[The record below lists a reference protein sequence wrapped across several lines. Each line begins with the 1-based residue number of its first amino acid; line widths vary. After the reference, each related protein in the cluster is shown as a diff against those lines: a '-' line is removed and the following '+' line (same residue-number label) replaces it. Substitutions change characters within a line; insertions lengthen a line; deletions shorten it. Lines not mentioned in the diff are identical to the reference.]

1 MLSIGDVYVYATDF
15 QVAMRF
21 WAEGLRLRVVKR
33 EVSPASSF
41 ALLEFPAG
49 GAMLNLFG
57 GAEPWR
63 EDERPAEGTRPTTRF
78 DVVTSDFDDTLS
90 RLIERGGQQLD
101 PVETYS
107 GVRMVTIA
115 DPDGNAFELIEVP
128 DTDDS

>member
-21 WAEGLRLRVVKR
+21 WAEGLRLRVVER
-33 EVSPASSF
+33 EVSAASSF

-49 GAMLNLFG
+49 GSMLKLIG
-57 GAEPWR
+57 GMEPWD
-63 EDERPAEGTRPTTRF
+63 EGERPADGTRPTTRF
-78 DVVTSDFDDTLS
+78 DVVTSDFDDTLG
-90 RLIERGGQQLD
+90 RLIERGGQPLG

-107 GVRMVTIA
+107 GVRVVTLT
-115 DPDGNAFELIEVP
+115 DPDGNSFELIEVP